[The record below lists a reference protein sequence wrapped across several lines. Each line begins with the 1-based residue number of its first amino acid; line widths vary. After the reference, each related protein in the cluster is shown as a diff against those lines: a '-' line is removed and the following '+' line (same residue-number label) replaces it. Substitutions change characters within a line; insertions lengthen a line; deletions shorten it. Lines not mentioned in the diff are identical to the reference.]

1 MSLSHH
7 PNIVRNGLVF
17 YSDPANP
24 KSYVG
29 SNNLYTSN
37 ATLLLDGESLND
49 KSSYNNTL
57 TNTNVSVSSSQYK
70 FGSNS
75 LYFNGSSRIT
85 YPATSGVTFGTGDF
99 TVEGWIYPLVTP
111 TNQYIFDFR
120 NASQTN
126 APAIGFGLSGPSFLG
141 KFGWYTGS
149 VVIETSSTTPIAAS
163 GWSHFAYCR
172 NSNNGSG
179 FLSVNGIVVAS
190 GADTTNYTTSPTT
203 SYIGVRYDTT
213 TGPFNGY
220 MDNIAILKGVS
231 LYGSS
236 NFTPPRSTFF
246 TLNTS
251 LDLTKNKNIINYS
264 SGAILDISNGGTIS
278 FDGNTGSGVTNSILS
293 VGPTSIF
300 TVCTWAKWNTTAT
313 SGGARRPAV
322 GISTVTNSFE
332 FALGFPYTYSS
343 SKLGL
348 EIGKAG
354 VASQIAYSINSAPTG
369 VWYHLAGVYMNG
381 SGSFYLNGVFQNS
394 VIYSATVNSA
404 TTASGNWLLAT
415 ELYNG
420 NTGSNTIGP
429 MNGNVGPTCA
439 YNRILTGNEILQNF
453 NATKARFG
461 Y

>member
-1 MSLSHH
+1 MSLCHH

-17 YSDPANP
+17 YSDPANS
-24 KSYVG
+24 KSYAA
-29 SNNLYTSN
+29 SQNLYTTN
-37 ATLLLDGESLND
+37 ATLLLDGESLRD
-49 KSSYNNTL
+49 RSSYNNTL
-57 TNTNVSVSSSQYK
+57 TNTSVAVSSAQYK
-70 FGSNS
+70 YDTSS

-99 TVEGWIYPLVTP
+99 TVEGWMYPLVTP

-149 VVIETSSTTPIAAS
+149 VIIETSSTTPVVAS

-172 NSNNGSG
+172 NSSNGSG
-179 FLSVNGIVVAS
+179 FLSVNGTVVAS
-190 GADTTNYTTSPTT
+190 GADATNYTTSPTT

-220 MDNIAILKGVS
+220 MDNVAILKGVS

-236 NFTPPRSTFF
+236 NFTPPQSTFF
-246 TLNTS
+246 S
-251 LDLTKNKNIINYS
+251 LTTAIDLTKNKNLITYS
-264 SGAILDISNGGTIS
+264 SGAILNSSNGGTIS
-278 FDGNTGSGVTNSILS
+278 LNGTTGSGVTNSIFT
-293 VGPTSIF
+293 VGPTSTF

-313 SGGARRPAV
+313 AGGARRPAV
-322 GISTVTNSFE
+322 GLSTITNSFE

-343 SKLGL
+343 SKLGI
-348 EIGKAG
+348 EVGKAG
-354 VASQIAYSINSAPTG
+354 VASQIAYSINSTPTG
-369 VWYHLAGVYMNG
+369 VWYHLAGVFMNG
-381 SGSFYLNGVFQNS
+381 SGNFYLNGVFQNT
-394 VIYSATVNSA
+394 VTYSATVNGS
-404 TTASGNWLLAT
+404 TPCTGNWLIGT

-420 NTGSNTIGP
+420 STGGNTIGP
-429 MNGNVGPTCA
+429 MNGNVGQVMA
-439 YNRILTGNEILQNF
+439 YNRTLTANEIVQNY

-461 Y
+461 L